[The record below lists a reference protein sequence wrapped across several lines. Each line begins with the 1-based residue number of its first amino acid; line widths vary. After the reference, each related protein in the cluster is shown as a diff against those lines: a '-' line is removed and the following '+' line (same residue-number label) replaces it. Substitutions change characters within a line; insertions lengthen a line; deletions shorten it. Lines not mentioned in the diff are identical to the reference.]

1 MQNICLLLKLL
12 HKLYTA
18 TQSSWAIWVRQR
30 ICLASLEGDLDGN
43 HWNILREL
51 LPLYQAITSVS
62 LGNGRST
69 AFWQDVWHGEESMAE
84 RYPALYSHC
93 RTPTQSV
100 YAVITGGLRGHL
112 VTRLSAIAAKE
123 LQDVQALLSHI
134 RLTDAAD
141 ERSSPFAAEDGALI
155 NSGLY
160 SMIKSSREP
169 ALSAQA
175 GFWSSRPPP
184 RVQFFAWLLMH
195 GRLQCRANL
204 LRKKIVDD
212 ATCEL
217 CAEAAET
224 VDHLLLHCPFAAS
237 FWQRL
242 GIQMEPDAAACNLL
256 HLPKPENLPAAHFDT
271 FVLLC
276 CWHLWKRRNG
286 IVFRQGSL
294 NLPQFLQNCKL
305 DARAWS
311 CRLPRQDMGV
321 SDHWCNALSL
331 AM

>member
-1 MQNICLLLKLL
+1 
-12 HKLYTA
+12 
-18 TQSSWAIWVRQR
+18 
-30 ICLASLEGDLDGN
+30 
-43 HWNILREL
+43 
-51 LPLYQAITSVS
+51 
-62 LGNGRST
+62 
-69 AFWQDVWHGEESMAE
+69 MAE

-93 RTPTQSV
+93 TTPTQSV

-155 NSGLY
+155 TSGLY

-175 GFWSSRPPP
+175 GFWSSRAPP
-184 RVQFFAWLLMH
+184 RVQFFTWLLMH

-242 GIQMEPDAAACNLL
+242 
-256 HLPKPENLPAAHFDT
+256 
-271 FVLLC
+271 
-276 CWHLWKRRNG
+276 
-286 IVFRQGSL
+286 
-294 NLPQFLQNCKL
+294 
-305 DARAWS
+305 
-311 CRLPRQDMGV
+311 
-321 SDHWCNALSL
+321 
-331 AM
+331 